1 MNNQLKE
8 KNDKTKLALKKANN
22 FISYRP
28 RSTTEVENKL
38 ALMFDEDIVEN
49 VVNNLKKEKLLD
61 DLKFA
66 KLWVTSRTLSNQK
79 SENYIRYEL
88 EQKGISSSNINI
100 ALSEIDNDENA
111 YNAGFKKIRSLSNLP
126 KKLMEKKLESFLR
139 RKGFNISTTRLAIKK
154 LTEKNI

>member
-49 VVNNLKKEKLLD
+49 VVNNLKNQRRPKRTKER
-61 DLKFA
+61 
-66 KLWVTSRTLSNQK
+66 TSS
-79 SENYIRYEL
+79 Y
-88 EQKGISSSNINI
+88 
-100 ALSEIDNDENA
+100 
-111 YNAGFKKIRSLSNLP
+111 
-126 KKLMEKKLESFLR
+126 SF
-139 RKGFNISTTRLAIKK
+139 F
-154 LTEKNI
+154 EY